1 MGVGFQWYCFG
12 VSVAP
17 RYWRKKSFEEPAA
30 LSQSSPAT
38 APHPPNTTQKELAEQ
53 HRWPKYG
60 PTTLSFT
67 RTGAVYQ
74 RPKGTSICFSRVL
87 LPDPHMVQLHTKNA
101 TALAQG
107 TLETNGS
114 SPGRVIIFGLCNPNT
129 LLLAQEQ
136 TQASDRRHYP
146 ACSGR
151 ETEPCRRNRADM
163 LHTRWTSGKAK
174 SSAGFQAITQHCRQF
189 HHG

>member
-1 MGVGFQWYCFG
+1 MDPQPFP
-12 VSVAP
+12 AP
-17 RYWRKKSFEEPAA
+17 GQGQFSRA
-30 LSQSSPAT
+30 
-38 APHPPNTTQKELAEQ
+38 
-53 HRWPKYG
+53 
-60 PTTLSFT
+60 
-67 RTGAVYQ
+67 
-74 RPKGTSICFSRVL
+74 KGTRICFSRAL

-151 ETEPCRRNRADM
+151 ETEPCRRNRADVPSRRGEQVR

-174 SSAGFQAITQHCRQF
+174 SSAGFQAITQRCRQF